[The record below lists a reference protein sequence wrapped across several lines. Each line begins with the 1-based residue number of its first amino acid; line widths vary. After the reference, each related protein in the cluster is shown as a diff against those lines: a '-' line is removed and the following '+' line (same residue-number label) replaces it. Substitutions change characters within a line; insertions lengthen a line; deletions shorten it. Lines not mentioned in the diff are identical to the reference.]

1 MNPRSLIFSG
11 LSFWLV
17 LIGIGLYFVFPLRE
31 KLRFGIDLVG
41 GTYITLE
48 VQTDKAVEN
57 ALTGVMQGISP
68 KLKRLGKKVPV
79 SKKVENNEV
88 VLAFDNAGNAQA
100 AASALRN
107 DYPEMVQSVAGS
119 TMKLQFTNNKMLQ
132 IKGDAVR
139 SNIEVLRTRLDKFS
153 VAEITIAVQGEKNII
168 IELPDVDDPQQAKE
182 MIGRVAKLEFKL
194 VEKTGSTE
202 DEILYEYDGEL
213 PEGKEIIPG
222 RRDHEGRVGTYY
234 LVSKYSDVTG
244 SQIKDARPSLGGSS
258 GTEPIIAF
266 RLSSEGGEKF
276 YELTSRNYGR
286 RLAIILDDV
295 VIIAPAIQSAIRTE
309 GSITGQRS
317 TQEARELA
325 NLIKSGAFAA
335 PVTFEEERQIG
346 PSLGAE
352 SIRAGLISCLVGLS
366 LLFVFSL
373 YYYSLSGLLAF
384 LALVYNL
391 LLILLGVAWMKATL
405 TLPGIAGM
413 VLTIGMAID
422 ASILIFER
430 IKEELRE
437 GASVKNAVNAGFSD
451 AARVILDANITTF
464 IVGVVLYKFGTG
476 PIQGF
481 AVTLMLGIVA
491 TLITGLFF
499 LKSLFIFMLDNFNV
513 KKLKI

>member
-1 MNPRSLIFSG
+1 M
-11 LSFWLV
+11 
-17 LIGIGLYFVFPLRE
+17 
-31 KLRFGIDLVG
+31 
-41 GTYITLE
+41 
-48 VQTDKAVEN
+48 
-57 ALTGVMQGISP
+57 
-68 KLKRLGKKVPV
+68 KLK
-79 SKKVENNEV
+79 
-88 VLAFDNAGNAQA
+88 
-100 AASALRN
+100 
-107 DYPEMVQSVAGS
+107 
-119 TMKLQFTNNKMLQ
+119 FTNNKMLQ

-244 SQIKDARPSLGGSS
+244 SEIKDARPSLGGSS

-286 RLAIILDDV
+286 RLAIILDDI

-352 SIRAGLISCLVGLS
+352 SIRAG
-366 LLFVFSL
+366 
-373 YYYSLSGLLAF
+373 
-384 LALVYNL
+384 
-391 LLILLGVAWMKATL
+391 
-405 TLPGIAGM
+405 
-413 VLTIGMAID
+413 
-422 ASILIFER
+422 
-430 IKEELRE
+430 
-437 GASVKNAVNAGFSD
+437 
-451 AARVILDANITTF
+451 
-464 IVGVVLYKFGTG
+464 
-476 PIQGF
+476 
-481 AVTLMLGIVA
+481 
-491 TLITGLFF
+491 
-499 LKSLFIFMLDNFNV
+499 
-513 KKLKI
+513 